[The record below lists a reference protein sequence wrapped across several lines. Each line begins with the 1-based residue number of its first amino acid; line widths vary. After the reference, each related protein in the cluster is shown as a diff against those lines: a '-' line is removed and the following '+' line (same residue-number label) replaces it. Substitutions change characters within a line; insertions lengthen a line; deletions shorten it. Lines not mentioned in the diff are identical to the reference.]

1 MTMPLSIR
9 LDDAVR
15 AELEQAANETGQAL
29 ATLVRDVLTERAKE
43 LRRARIRKASE
54 AVAAYAAHD
63 PEARAFFADWGTP
76 TTNV

>member
-15 AELEQAANETGQAL
+15 AELEQAAKETGQAL

-54 AVAAYAAHD
+54 AVAAYAARD
-63 PEARAFFADWGTP
+63 PEVRAFFADWGTP